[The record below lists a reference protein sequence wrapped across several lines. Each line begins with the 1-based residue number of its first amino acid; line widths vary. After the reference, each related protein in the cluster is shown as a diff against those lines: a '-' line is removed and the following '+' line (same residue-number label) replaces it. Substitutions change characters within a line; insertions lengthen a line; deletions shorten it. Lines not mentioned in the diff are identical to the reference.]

1 MPTNLET
8 WNAIRVQYISILR
21 SQPLTDLITY
31 SNEQSRF
38 KSQSRY
44 GILYPFLRIFGFADE
59 FKTTDGETINPIE
72 FGAKYSIDFHKER
85 IGKFEKQV
93 AQTNKDV
100 NTHLYYNTYR
110 SYTSGL
116 ELNSWIQNNQGAR
129 GYIDKDK
136 LEYLPKISKLVEPFE
151 SLRLKLF
158 DLSKVV
164 YTIDPL
170 TTALT
175 IQIPKGY
182 SILRRNRGTYT
193 AAKILEMVSE
203 DCQTPITED
212 SIKKQVQ
219 KYIDTYSSLLDG
231 QIAEANTNI
240 NILNSTTQKVNDCVL
255 LIGANSESA
264 AKEADKLK
272 PKLKVLGEE
281 WALPDDALTNKNL
294 LANFSQ
300 WRNKAITH
308 RVKILSNIRLVM
320 ETHNQKLVS
329 ASAQKKLKIA
339 DIGYYTGIIKSSL
352 AAAVGALTI
361 AELPSAAIISAS
373 VDNLSTLTDQIVT
386 ASSKLDL
393 EYIEIADNLGTLSK
407 DEVKVIDE
415 IWQGVLS
422 DTERFIKQSELY
434 INPPKK
440 DE

>member
-59 FKTTDGETINPIE
+59 FKTTDGETANPIE
-72 FGAKYSIDFHKER
+72 FGAKYSVEFHKER

-170 TTALT
+170 TTAFSVET
-175 IQIPKGY
+175 VGH
-182 SILRRNRGTYT
+182 ILQ
-193 AAKILEMVSE
+193 L
-203 DCQTPITED
+203 
-212 SIKKQVQ
+212 
-219 KYIDTYSSLLDG
+219 KY
-231 QIAEANTNI
+231 
-240 NILNSTTQKVNDCVL
+240 
-255 LIGANSESA
+255 
-264 AKEADKLK
+264 
-272 PKLKVLGEE
+272 
-281 WALPDDALTNKNL
+281 
-294 LANFSQ
+294 
-300 WRNKAITH
+300 
-308 RVKILSNIRLVM
+308 
-320 ETHNQKLVS
+320 
-329 ASAQKKLKIA
+329 
-339 DIGYYTGIIKSSL
+339 
-352 AAAVGALTI
+352 
-361 AELPSAAIISAS
+361 
-373 VDNLSTLTDQIVT
+373 
-386 ASSKLDL
+386 
-393 EYIEIADNLGTLSK
+393 
-407 DEVKVIDE
+407 
-415 IWQGVLS
+415 
-422 DTERFIKQSELY
+422 
-434 INPPKK
+434 
-440 DE
+440 